1 MSVATI
7 CLPAAAILLN
17 LVSTVIGS
25 SWFSIAVITHFCR
38 TIRS

>member
-7 CLPAAAILLN
+7 SLLACAILLN
-17 LVSTVIGS
+17 LVSTVTGS
-25 SWFSIAVITHFCR
+25 SWLSIAFITHFCR